1 MRRGF
6 RLIFFEDVKLQGAT
20 VFLTLKNG
28 GQDQV
33 LWDEKGG
40 FIQQQWEYITGYTF
54 IKYDKRI

>member
-1 MRRGF
+1 VRRGF

-33 LWDEKGG
+33 LWDEKGE
-40 FIQQQWEYITGYTF
+40 FIQQQWEYITGY
-54 IKYDKRI
+54 INQI